1 MEASEDG
8 SEICWDVWCRDSGT
22 VQKIRQDNRDYGR
35 KDVGTGANKRHK
47 GEFLVRLKSNYLFKD
62 YCELVTFLYGSYD
75 RNVLL
80 VFHLLLFSQEV
91 KYPIVNYK
99 VKCDTSSD

>member
-8 SEICWDVWCRDSGT
+8 SEICCDVWCRDSGT

-47 GEFLVRLKSNYLFKD
+47 REFLVRLK
-62 YCELVTFLYGSYD
+62 
-75 RNVLL
+75 
-80 VFHLLLFSQEV
+80 Q
-91 KYPIVNYK
+91 
-99 VKCDTSSD
+99 